1 MAMRV
6 FGIDPGLQ
14 CTGWGVITLT
24 DNHLTWLGDGVV
36 TTEASTPLPQRL
48 LAINHGLMHHLAEYQ
63 VDMVGVEEVF
73 LAKGIGAAMKLGMA
87 RGVALVAVAQ
97 VGVAL
102 HEVAA
107 RQVKRDLTG
116 SGRAEKAQVASMVG
130 RLLNVTPM
138 SSDSADAL
146 AIAIS
151 TAHRFGHGFGHGFG
165 QAKKV
170 LEA

>member
-1 MAMRV
+1 MRV

-14 CTGWGVITLT
+14 RTGWGVITLS
-24 DNHLTWLGDGVV
+24 DNHLTWLGDGVIA
-36 TTEASTPLPQRL
+36 TEANTPVPQRL
-48 LAINHGLMHHLAEYQ
+48 LAIHDGLTQCLSEYQ
-63 VDMVGVEEVF
+63 ADMVGVEEVF

-87 RGVALVAVAQ
+87 RGVALIAVARAE
-97 VGVAL
+97 VAL

-130 RLLNVTPM
+130 RLLNVTPR

-151 TAHRFGHGFGHGFG
+151 TAHRFSGGFSGGFG

-170 LEA
+170 MQA